1 MSDVKPEKQ
10 ATGRGMIALVLGL
23 LGGSVTTCVVL
34 YVMANSDPAFAV
46 EPDYY
51 AKAVAWDARA
61 AEQSASDTLGWKL
74 SLSTRPLG
82 ERQLLVVATIV
93 DAQGARVD
101 GARVHLEAFAN
112 ARARVPQ
119 ELDLVEHDGEYHGTL
134 SLTARGLWELRFR
147 AERGGA
153 VLLQTE
159 RTDLGGASE

>member
-1 MSDVKPEKQ
+1 MSDVKSEKQ

-23 LGGSVTTCVVL
+23 LGGSVTTCIVL

-51 AKAVAWDARA
+51 AKAVAWDAHA
-61 AEQSASDTLGWKL
+61 AEQQASDTLGWKL
-74 SLSTRPLG
+74 SLTTRPLG

-93 DAQGARVD
+93 DARGARVD

-119 ELDLVEHDGEYHGTL
+119 ELDLIEHDGEYHGTL

-147 AERGGA
+147 AARGQDVLVQMERM
-153 VLLQTE
+153 
-159 RTDLGGASE
+159 DLGGSGE